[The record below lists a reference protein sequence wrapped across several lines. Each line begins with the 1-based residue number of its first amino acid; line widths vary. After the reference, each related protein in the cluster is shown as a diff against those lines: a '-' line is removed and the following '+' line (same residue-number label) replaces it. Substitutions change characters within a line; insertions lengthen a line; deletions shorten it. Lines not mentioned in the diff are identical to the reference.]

1 MNINTFVEKDNLIKQ
16 TQEKF
21 PFLTGIEYCGKEF
34 VGIVVNHDS
43 SICTFYDISKIST
56 IELKRKFLEYGDMWW
71 WESNRQLPI
80 DIFLNHEMK
89 EFIPFL
95 STFVM
100 KDVEVLF
107 GPMTSLQNLIRKRI
121 KRRGVQ
127 LVRKTD

>member
-1 MNINTFVEKDNLIKQ
+1 MEKDKLIEL
-16 TQEKF
+16 TQEKY
-21 PFLTGIEYCGKEF
+21 PFLTGITYGGNEY
-34 VGIVVNHDS
+34 VGIVVTHDNT
-43 SICTFYDISKIST
+43 ILTFYDLNKMPSPKIKS
-56 IELKRKFLEYGDMWW
+56 EFLEVGELWW

-89 EFIPFL
+89 TFLPYL

-100 KDVEVLF
+100 KDVEIIF
-107 GPMTSLQNLIRKRI
+107 GPMTSLQNLIKKRI

>member
-1 MNINTFVEKDNLIKQ
+1 MLLKEIENR
-16 TQEKF
+16 F
-21 PFLTGIEYCGKEF
+21 PYVSVVAYGGNEY
-34 VGIVVNHDS
+34 VGIVVNHDNA
-43 SICTFYDISKIST
+43 ICTFYDISKMPSLEIK
-56 IELKRKFLEYGDMWW
+56 KRFLDFGDMWW

-107 GPMTSLQNLIRKRI
+107 GPMTSLQNLITKRI

>member
-1 MNINTFVEKDNLIKQ
+1 MEKEKLIA
-16 TQEKF
+16 EAEERY
-21 PFLTGIEYCGKEF
+21 PFLTGITYGGNEY
-34 VGIVVNHDS
+34 VGIVVNHDNT
-43 SICTFYDISKIST
+43 ICTFYDISKMPS
-56 IELKRKFLEYGDMWW
+56 IEIKRQFLELGDMWW

-89 EFIPFL
+89 LFVPFI

>member
-1 MNINTFVEKDNLIKQ
+1 MEKEDLIKQ

-43 SICTFYDISKIST
+43 SICTFYDLDALPS
-56 IELKRKFLEYGDMWW
+56 EKFKKEILDLGEIWW
-71 WESNRQLPI
+71 WESNRQMPI
-80 DIFLNHEMK
+80 DVFLHHEMK
-89 EFIPFL
+89 PFRSYL
-95 STFVM
+95 RTFVM

-107 GPMTSLQNLIRKRI
+107 GPMTSLENLIRKRI
-121 KRRGVQ
+121 KRRGIQ

>member
-1 MNINTFVEKDNLIKQ
+1 VDKTKLIELA
-16 TQEKF
+16 QEKY
-21 PFLTGIEYCGKEF
+21 PFITAITYGGNEY
-34 VGIVVNHDS
+34 VGIVVNHDNT
-43 SICTFYDISKIST
+43 ILTFYDVNKMPSMEIK
-56 IELKRKFLEYGDMWW
+56 KGFLELGELWW

-89 EFIPFL
+89 EYLPYL